1 MPSIKRKEVDEFMK
15 KISWCIIVAMLVISI
30 VPRVEAGFAP
40 SEMTALSRAD
50 MSSDL
55 KRIQK
60 VLETKMI
67 KERLGQLGFKPDE
80 ISSRFAQ
87 LSNRQIHQLALQ
99 LDDLKVGG
107 DGLGVVIAMLVIAI
121 LVVLL
126 LQLTGHKI
134 IVQ

>member
-67 KERLGQLGFKPDE
+67 KERLGQLGFTPDE

-87 LSNRQIHQLALQ
+87 LSNWQIHQLALQ

>member
-107 DGLGVVIAMLVIAI
+107 DGLGVVIAVLIIAI